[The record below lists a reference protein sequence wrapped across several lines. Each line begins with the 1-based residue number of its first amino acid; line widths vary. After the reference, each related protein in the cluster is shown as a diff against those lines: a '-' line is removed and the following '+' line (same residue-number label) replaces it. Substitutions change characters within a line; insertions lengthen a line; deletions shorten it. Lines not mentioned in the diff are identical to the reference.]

1 MAATGQELVTLK
13 QMKDSISE
21 FSKIPLSD
29 NDVLYE
35 FSNGYRVAPA
45 VIDTNTVVGAAVSLM
60 DDTEN
65 NVSFGIAERNGAVI
79 PSIAA
84 MNHNNEGVVISFERD
99 SKTFIVMQAIFNGYA
114 TNAIGLDDYGKLT
127 FGSFSGTGIIPQTP
141 DENSFG
147 LVKPDYKT
155 IIDDGNGTIGVKV
168 ASNNDF
174 RDYLGISS

>member
-13 QMKDSISE
+13 QMKDCISE

-35 FSNGYRVAPA
+35 FSNGYRVAPDIRSEG
-45 VIDTNTVVGAAVSLM
+45 VAVSLM
-60 DDTEN
+60 N
-65 NVSFGIAERNGAVI
+65 NTKDYVSFGIVEKDGMVD
-79 PSIAA
+79 PSIVA
-84 MNHNNEGVVISFERD
+84 MTHDLEGVSITFDREY
-99 SKTFIVMQAIFNGYA
+99 KTFMIMQSLLDEGGY
-114 TNAIGLDDYGKLT
+114 NINVIGLDDYGKLT
-127 FGSFSGTGIIPQTP
+127 FGSVSSTGIIPQTP

-168 ASNNDF
+168 ASDEDF
-174 RDYLGISS
+174 KTYLGIS